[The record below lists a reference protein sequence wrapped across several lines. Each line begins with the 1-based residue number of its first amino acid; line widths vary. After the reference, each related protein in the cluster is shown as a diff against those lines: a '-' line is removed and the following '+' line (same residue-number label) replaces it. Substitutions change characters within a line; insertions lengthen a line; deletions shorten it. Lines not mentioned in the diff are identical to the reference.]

1 MGSGPGATWP
11 GSPGRSTRKTAR
23 LGARWKA
30 APRAASAS
38 ATGSSEGGAS
48 RASAA
53 ASQQKT
59 WSSPTSSSCVGR
71 LRYYGGATWQTAS
84 PGVRRATE
92 RPSGPAAR
100 ANRAAALWRYG
111 RPRSQVTGGS
121 ASPVTSSRTYWC
133 TATLPTSKRRAAAAA
148 SSQLSRSR
156 RAKRS
161 SRATARAL
169 PGVRGPGALPPWPFL
184 PRPPLALA
192 SRSTAR
198 LRTHLLTM
206 GVARLRRAA
215 RAAALRGTPGGYE
228 LGT

>member
-1 MGSGPGATWP
+1 MGPGPGATWP

-30 APRAASAS
+30 APRPASAS

-53 ASQQKT
+53 VSQQKT
-59 WSSPTSSSCVGR
+59 WSSPTSCSWVGR

-111 RPRSQVTGGS
+111 RPPSQVTGGS

-169 PGVRGPGALPPWPFL
+169 PGVRGPG
-184 PRPPLALA
+184 
-192 SRSTAR
+192 RSHHGPSYHG
-198 LRTHLLTM
+198 HLLLWLHL
-206 GVARLRRAA
+206 VRLVLGRIYLLW
-215 RAAALRGTPGGYE
+215 AL
-228 LGT
+228 LA